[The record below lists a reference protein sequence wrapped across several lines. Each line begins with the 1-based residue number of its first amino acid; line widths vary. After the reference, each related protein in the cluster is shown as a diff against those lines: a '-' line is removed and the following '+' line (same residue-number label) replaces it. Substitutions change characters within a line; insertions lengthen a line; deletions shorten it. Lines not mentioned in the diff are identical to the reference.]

1 MLTGENGIL
10 TQAQKAKEETE
21 KAEAN
26 EMSDLANIDSLITEY
41 QNNINIPQV
50 TDENPGQLE
59 QEDANTFVI
68 NSIEDLAFFSY
79 DVTNETTY
87 EGKTV
92 KLGTNLDFNSDKSYV
107 DPDRTDFAQY
117 GYTGP
122 LKQALT
128 SGTGFSPIGSQDLTN
143 SFYGTFDGDNKAI
156 CSLYENINKDDVARA
171 GFFVVTHGEIKNLG
185 LVNVD
190 ITAIAQSASVGGI
203 AKTSYNNIYN
213 CYVTGSI
220 NVTGSSW
227 TPVGGLCGVMQEEAS
242 IENCYNLANINATN
256 IQEEEGRADIGCGG
270 ILGQG
275 KANINKCYNKGNIV
289 VDGGNNIVNVGGIL
303 GRLISNSDFIKNCY
317 NTGNIEVKSN
327 SATTIGGIIGNI
339 GKGNEIK
346 NCYNIGEII
355 FNGEVDSA
363 SVYIAGIAGYSLGC
377 RVSNVYNEGE
387 IKINQQNSNIRVGG
401 IAAGFFEE
409 TISDSY
415 NTGNIIANNTESNN
429 IGSLIGSYNIAIYER
444 CYYLTGTYNVGL
456 GGGET
461 VIGVTGL
468 DRIEDFPS
476 ALEVVNEDET
486 FKEDTEGINN
496 GYPILEWQ

>member
-10 TQAQKAKEETE
+10 TQAQRAKNETE
-21 KAEAN
+21 NAAAN
-26 EMSDLANIDSLITEY
+26 ETSDLANIESLINEY

-50 TDENPGQLE
+50 TDTNPGQLE
-59 QEDANTFVI
+59 QENDTTFVI
-68 NSIEDLAFFSY
+68 NSIEDLVFFSY
-79 DVTNETTY
+79 DVTNGTTY
-87 EGKTV
+87 EGKIV

-107 DPDRTDFAQY
+107 NPTRTDFAQY
-117 GYTGP
+117 GYNGP

-128 SGTGFSPIGSQDLTN
+128 SGTGFNPIGSQDLTN

-156 CSLYENINKDDVARA
+156 CSLYENINKDDVAR
-171 GFFVVTHGEIKNLG
+171 GGLFVATYGEIRNLG
-185 LVNVD
+185 LVNVN
-190 ITAIAQSASVGGI
+190 ITAMAQSASVGGI

-220 NVTGSSW
+220 NVIGSSW
-227 TPVGGLCGVMQEEAS
+227 MPVGGLCGNMQEEAN

-256 IQEEEGRADIGCGG
+256 TQEKVGVADIGCGG
-270 ILGQG
+270 IVGQG
-275 KANINKCYNKGNIV
+275 KANINKCYNKGDII
-289 VDGGNNIVNVGGIL
+289 VDGGNNSVNVGGIL
-303 GRLISNSDFIKNCY
+303 GALISNSDFIKNCY
-317 NTGNIEVKSN
+317 NAGNIEVKSN
-327 SATTIGGIIGNI
+327 SATATGGIIGNI